1 MTPLGTRPVGAVLW
15 CVLILASAV
24 PVDVQR
30 AIEISCSP
38 NTPVVRAPQ
47 KVRLRAWADQTDRER
62 VFFRWTATVGRIDMN
77 GREVDW
83 TISDNEPNAVPPYR
97 ATVRA
102 DGTGGS
108 TGTCTVELWPA
119 ARDRGPG
126 REAGRTF
133 LIGGQQSPPGY
144 GLYSYLLLG
153 TGPTSASRE
162 RYLKTIE
169 AWWSLVPELAELEK
183 YLENKQLNAML
194 LPQKEQLNAMLL
206 PSRVPSHV
214 RVSPDRLLENYDYAR
229 ALVLLRAIGR
239 QGRDGPYFVST
250 IQPLDGDVS
259 PSGPYLFQDL
269 SSIPPTLATAWT
281 KEFINQAAQQ
291 RFWDERTPQML

>member
-1 MTPLGTRPVGAVLW
+1 M
-15 CVLILASAV
+15 
-24 PVDVQR
+24 
-30 AIEISCSP
+30 
-38 NTPVVRAPQ
+38 
-47 KVRLRAWADQTDRER
+47 
-62 VFFRWTATVGRIDMN
+62 
-77 GREVDW
+77 EVDW
-83 TISDNEPNAVPPYR
+83 TIGDNEPNAVPPYR

-102 DGTGGS
+102 DGTGGG

-119 ARDRGPG
+119 PRDRGPG

-133 LIGGQQSPPGY
+133 LIAGQQSPPGY

-153 TGPTSASRE
+153 AGPTSISRE

-183 YLENKQLNAML
+183 YLEKN
-194 LPQKEQLNAMLL
+194 QLNAMLL

-214 RVSPDRLLENYDYAR
+214 SVSLDRLLENYDYAR
-229 ALVLLRAIGR
+229 ARVLLRALGR

-250 IQPLDGDVS
+250 MQPLNSDVS

-269 SSIPPTLATAWT
+269 SSIPPTLATEWT

-291 RFWDERTPQML
+291 RFWEERTPQMLGLRMRTTLRVLATGLDEVQNSVEKLIGWNAGSRQ